1 MDEEKAQKL
10 KERIEKVIARTKA
23 DIEDLRE
30 LTQPIELSN
39 TIGRLTRMD
48 AINNKSVNEAALR
61 ESEEKLVRME
71 HSLSKFGTEDFGR
84 CVNCKNEIQYE
95 RLFFLPDS
103 IKCMKC
109 AR

>member
-1 MDEEKAQKL
+1 MTEEKAQQL
-10 KERIEKVIARTKA
+10 KERIEKVIKRTQS
-23 DIEDLRE
+23 DIEDLIE
-30 LTQPIELSN
+30 LTQPIELSSAV
-39 TIGRLTRMD
+39 GRLSRMD

-61 ESEEKLVRME
+61 ESKDKLKRME
-71 HSLSKFGTEDFGR
+71 HSLTKFGTEDFGR

-103 IKCMKC
+103 VKCMKC